1 MQFPEGQG
9 QFGRVKQRE
18 LWWETAVLLQMKKQL
33 PPTGVVQHEMQLVAG
48 LKRIV
53 QLHNEGVFDAG
64 RGKTGVRGGESS
76 ALSTSTCE
84 ACHLPGQHV
93 AFGFGVFHLPFL
105 MDVPFFQHFHGV
117 TGA

>member
-1 MQFPEGQG
+1 M
-9 QFGRVKQRE
+9 
-18 LWWETAVLLQMKKQL
+18 L
-33 PPTGVVQHEMQLVAG
+33 AG
-48 LKRIV
+48 
-53 QLHNEGVFDAG
+53 
-64 RGKTGVRGGESS
+64 GKHGVRGGESS

-105 MDVPFFQHFHGV
+105 MDVSFFQHFHGV